1 MSEKSPEAF
10 LAAMQIFKREEE
22 GSSAGTVKYYS
33 EESLRV
39 DSFVREIGCVNIV
52 VKATF

>member
-1 MSEKSPEAF
+1 MSEKRPEAF

-22 GSSAGTVKYYS
+22 GSSAGTEKYYS
-33 EESLRV
+33 EDSPRV
-39 DSFVREIGCVNIV
+39 DSFFREIGCVNVV

>member
-1 MSEKSPEAF
+1 MSEKRLEAF

-22 GSSAGTVKYYS
+22 GSADTVKYYS

-39 DSFVREIGCVNIV
+39 DSFVREIGCVNVV